1 MLQAQ
6 VGTVLNDPLQEVQ
19 LVAEV
24 EQAEQGKV
32 QEEHTLVDEA

>member
-6 VGTVLNDPLQEVQ
+6 VGIVLNDPLQEVQ

-32 QEEHTLVDEA
+32 HVEQTLVDEA